1 MAYLENYKLW
11 KDDLFF
17 DEAVRQELSALDEKK
32 DKKEIEDRF
41 YRDLEF
47 GTAGLRGV
55 LGAGTNRMNKYTVG
69 KATMGFAMYLLNKYG
84 ADACK
89 KQGVVIARDTRNF
102 SYEFANVAADV
113 FSANGV
119 AVKFLKNPAPI
130 PQMSYTIRTENAL
143 GGVVITASHNPREYN
158 GYKAYDKTGCQLVID
173 DAKQVMD
180 YVNSINDYKT
190 INFNRNSKFVKEIDN
205 TDKFVSVV
213 LKQKRNNDKVAK
225 ENIKIVYTPIHG
237 SGYVPVCKAL
247 KEDGFKDVLVVA
259 EQSVPNGDFPTVP
272 APNPEN
278 RKALEMGIALA
289 QSVDADLVMGTDPD
303 CDRIGVAVK
312 TNKGYELITGNQMGG
327 LLTDFIISHTDMKK
341 LKRPA
346 IIKSIVTSSLGEKI
360 AKKQGVFV
368 FSTPTGFKFIGERMN
383 QFETAKKVKNDAQNY
398 DYLLGYEESYGYLVG
413 EHARDK
419 DGVVSAMLIA
429 EMTAFHKKNGKTL
442 IDRLNEL
449 FDEFGYF
456 IDTQDNF
463 TMTGKDGL
471 EKIAS
476 IMQDLRKEQN
486 LFKEAVVVDF
496 AVGVDAEPGFG
507 TIAKSNVL
515 RYDFEDGSWIA
526 VRPSGTEPKLKIYYC
541 INGKDEADAN
551 KKLEKYKKIIMSK
564 TGLK

>member
-1 MAYLENYKLW
+1 MTYLDNFKFW

-17 DEAVRQELSALDEKK
+17 DESVRQELSSLDEKK

-41 YRDLEF
+41 YKDLEF
-47 GTAGLRGV
+47 GKAGLRGI

-69 KATMGFAMYLLNKYG
+69 KATMGFALYLLKKYG

-89 KQGVVIARDTRNF
+89 KRGVVIARDTRNF
-102 SYEFANVAADV
+102 SFEFANVTADV
-113 FSANGV
+113 FSAMGV

-130 PQMSYTIRTENAL
+130 PQMSYTIRNEKAI

-158 GYKAYDKTGCQLVID
+158 GYKAYDETGCQLVVA

-180 YVNSINDYKT
+180 CVNAIDDYTK
-190 INFNRNSKFVKEIDN
+190 INFERNLKLVKVIDN
-205 TDKFVSVV
+205 TGDFVSVV
-213 LKQKRNNDKVAK
+213 LKQRRFKDKTAK

-237 SGYVPVCKAL
+237 SGYIPVCKAL
-247 KEDGFKDVLVVA
+247 KTDGFNDVFIVS
-259 EQSVPNGDFPTVP
+259 EQANPNGDFPTVP

-278 RKALEMGIALA
+278 RKALEMGIELA
-289 QSVDADLVMGTDPD
+289 QSIGADLVMGTDPD

-312 TNKGYELITGNQMGG
+312 TNNGYELITGNQMGG
-327 LLTDFIISHTDMKK
+327 LLTDFVLSQTDMKK
-341 LKRPA
+341 FKRPA
-346 IIKSIVTSSLGEKI
+346 IIKSIVTSSLGEQI

-413 EHARDK
+413 EYARDK

-429 EMTAFHKKNGKTL
+429 EMTAYHKKNGKTL

-449 FDEFGYF
+449 FAEFGYF
-456 IDTQDNF
+456 LDTQDNF
-463 TMTGKDGL
+463 TMSGKDGL

-476 IMQDLRKEQN
+476 IMKVLRQEQK
-486 LFKEAVVVDF
+486 LFKDAKVVDF
-496 AVGVDAEPGFG
+496 ALGIDAESGFG
-507 TIAKSNVL
+507 KIEKSNVL

-541 INGKDEADAN
+541 INGKDETDAN
-551 KKLEKYKKIIMSK
+551 KKLTKYKKTIMSK
-564 TGLK
+564 IGL